1 MASRISNEYIWTIYV
16 CAYTARNITHLM
28 CTAGTRTSQQSSK
41 KTPYLVIQVLLAYTH
56 AHLRMRTRTSRATIL
71 ESYNTIELF
80 FRLFRLFSID
90 CHATHNQVN
99 EHNTYG
105 THEANVKLREKT
117 TKNKHHRKKLCMLV
131 R

>member
-41 KTPYLVIQVLLAYTH
+41 RNSLFGSSSSFGIHT
-56 AHLRMRTRTSRATIL
+56 HLRMRTRTSRTTIL

-80 FRLFRLFSID
+80 IRLLCLFSIG

-99 EHNTYG
+99 EHNTCE